1 MELVQQQAI
10 EFPFRTEDG
19 GAVINAPRHLLA
31 ELRRSAV
38 STDQLKGL
46 VLLSGPSSVYRL
58 GLCAAVDRALA
69 GEPVLYLAGANVF
82 DPFLVGRLARASRMA
97 PAHVLQQIHVSRA
110 FTCHQMVRLVTDC
123 LPSTLRS
130 YDARCVILVGP
141 LDTLYDQSV
150 PESQAMRLFRAM
162 TETLQDL
169 ANQGVQVFCV
179 SLLAPP
185 ESGGRSRF
193 MATLRAQA
201 RRTIDLR
208 EAEDGLWLHEEGGT
222 EPSHWMIPRLFWNRL

>member
-1 MELVQQQAI
+1 
-10 EFPFRTEDG
+10 
-19 GAVINAPRHLLA
+19 
-31 ELRRSAV
+31 
-38 STDQLKGL
+38 
-46 VLLSGPSSVYRL
+46 
-58 GLCAAVDRALA
+58 
-69 GEPVLYLAGANVF
+69 
-82 DPFLVGRLARASRMA
+82 
-97 PAHVLQQIHVSRA
+97 
-110 FTCHQMVRLVTDC
+110 
-123 LPSTLRS
+123 LRS

-208 EAEDGLWLHEEGGT
+208 EAEDGLWLHEEGGN
-222 EPSHWMIPRLFWNRL
+222 EPRHWMISRLFWNRL